1 MEHTISSP
9 PAYPDLKGLSY
20 VESNENIY
28 RLDRTNVIVDELK
41 SEKSKYEKTYGR
53 YKKLHKVLFSVQLI
67 ANSTSLATGTSA
79 CGLFASGIGAVISV
93 PFGIVSVASGIVG
106 ILFGMFDQKAMKK
119 LKKHSQLFQLI
130 RTTDSEI
137 LRKFLHD
144 QVITKDEFSEILKLI
159 EKYYAWKDE
168 LRGKSPLVGN
178 IEKLR
183 YEFIEEGKK
192 LAYLEAVK
200 RNI

>member
-1 MEHTISSP
+1 M
-9 PAYPDLKGLSY
+9 
-20 VESNENIY
+20 
-28 RLDRTNVIVDELK
+28 
-41 SEKSKYEKTYGR
+41 
-53 YKKLHKVLFSVQLI
+53 FSIQLLL
-67 ANSTSLATGTSA
+67 NSTSLATETCGT

-93 PFGIVSVASGIVG
+93 PFGIISVASGIVG
-106 ILFGMFDQKAMKK
+106 ILFGMFDQKALKK
-119 LKKHSQLFQLI
+119 LKKHSQLIQLI

-159 EKYYAWKDE
+159 EKYYVWKDE
-168 LRGKSPLVGN
+168 LRGKSQLVGN

-200 RNI
+200 KKF